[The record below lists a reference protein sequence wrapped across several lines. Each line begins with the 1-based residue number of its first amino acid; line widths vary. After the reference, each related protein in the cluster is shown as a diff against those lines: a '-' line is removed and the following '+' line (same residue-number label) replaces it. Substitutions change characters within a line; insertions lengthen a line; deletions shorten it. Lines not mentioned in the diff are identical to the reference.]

1 MIARAQ
7 KYATEF
13 LGGSD
18 TTGFPDYRAGDV
30 NFDYHIDIF
39 DLCYT
44 IDMVVMPNCSATASC
59 FYEEFFE
66 PSPPANINEDL
77 HIDYLDIMAFVYKI
91 MQFDR

>member
-59 FYEEFFE
+59 FNEEFFE

>member
-1 MIARAQ
+1 MHIVFEVDSVGSTVWEYTHGGTNTMIARAQ

-44 IDMVVMPNCSATASC
+44 IDMVVMPELFGNRIL
-59 FYEEFFE
+59 F
-66 PSPPANINEDL
+66 
-77 HIDYLDIMAFVYKI
+77 
-91 MQFDR
+91 